1 MQEINNIVM
10 WFEIYVSDMI
20 RAKKFYQSVFQREMV
35 DEPNTGPDMQMCM
48 FLSAGEKATG
58 ASGALVKSQ
67 LMKPGSGGTLVY
79 FSCNDCAI
87 ESGRVVANGG
97 KIIKQKMSIDKY
109 GFIAIA
115 QDSEGNTIGLHSIH

>member
-1 MQEINNIVM
+1 MQEKNNIVN

-20 RAKKFYQSVFQREMV
+20 RAKKFYQAVFQREMV
-35 DEPNTGPDMQMCM
+35 DQPNTDNDMQMCM
-48 FLSAGEKATG
+48 FLSPGEKASGT
-58 ASGALVKSQ
+58 SGALVKGQ

-87 ESGRVVANGG
+87 ESSRVITNGG
-97 KIIKQKMSIDKY
+97 KLLKEKMSIDKY

-115 QDSEGNTIGLHSIH
+115 QDSEGNTIGLHSLH